1 MVASSAKSTI
11 GIKLD
16 EQQEQTIAALG
27 YIFTPIVPIV
37 TLVSDMR
44 NSRFLQNHAVQALL
58 WSGPFLILLGIT
70 IVIMVLLV
78 SRDFLWILVTPFLIV
93 VPFLPGMFWARKV
106 YLGRDVRIPI
116 IGNFV
121 RF

>member
-1 MVASSAKSTI
+1 MGSSAKSTI

-16 EQQEQTIAALG
+16 EQQEQTVAALG

-37 TLVSDMR
+37 TLASDMR
-44 NSRFLQNHAVQALL
+44 NSRFLRNHAVQALL
-58 WSGPFLILLGIT
+58 WSGPFLVLLGIM

-78 SRDFLWILVTPFLIV
+78 SRDFLWILVTPILIV

-106 YLGRDVRIPI
+106 YLGQDVRIPV
-116 IGNFV
+116 IGDFV